1 MTNKKLFI
9 NTMGC
14 QMNVYDS
21 DQIRSRLA
29 PMGYEATNNLEQ
41 ADIIIVNTCTIRDKA
56 EQKAFSFLGRLA
68 PLKARKP
75 DLIVGIGGCVAQQE
89 GRRILK
95 RMPQVDLVFGT
106 QAIGRLPK
114 LICRIRDTRCRL
126 VDIGIAETIGS
137 DDFTVD
143 PYPKTDTSAFITI
156 MRGCDNFCTY
166 CIVPYVRGRES
177 SRRPKDILNEI
188 RKMVDQ
194 GVREVTLL
202 GQNVNS
208 YGKKEGY
215 GTFAR
220 LLEQV
225 ADIDGLQRIR
235 FTTSHPKDLS
245 MELID
250 SFNNLDKLCNHIHLP
265 VQSGSEVVLKRMN
278 RRYTPEQYF
287 EKVERLRAVCPDIAI
302 TSDIIVGFPGES
314 EEDFEAT
321 LSLIRRVNFDGL
333 FAFIYSDR
341 PNAPAVRFS
350 DKIADFHKK
359 QRLQQ
364 VLDCQ
369 SDFTLA
375 RHQAMVGTV
384 QEILVDGKSKH
395 RNDAIPGNGTDGQF
409 SRVQW
414 SGRTATNKIVH
425 FVEEA
430 TSPAENQML
439 TGQLMQIMIEE
450 ALPHCLWGRPTASDN
465 CSDSASKGDK
475 SYAA

>member
-1 MTNKKLFI
+1 MTAKYVYI

-29 PMGYEATNNLEQ
+29 PMGYVSTDNLEQ

-68 PLKARKP
+68 PLKARNP
-75 DLIVGIGGCVAQQE
+75 HLIIGIGGCVAQQE

-106 QAIGRLPK
+106 HAIGRIPK
-114 LICRIRDTRCRL
+114 LIRRIDETRCRL
-126 VDIGIAETIGS
+126 VDIEIAETIGP
-137 DDFTVD
+137 DDFAVN
-143 PYPKTDTSAFITI
+143 PFPKTDTSAFITI
-156 MRGCDNFCTY
+156 MRGCDNYCTY
-166 CIVPYVRGRES
+166 CVVPYVRGRES
-177 SRRPKDILNEI
+177 SRSQKDILHEI
-188 RKMVDQ
+188 SHLADQ

-215 GTFAR
+215 GTFAQ

-245 MELID
+245 KELIE
-250 SFNNLDKLCNHIHLP
+250 SFNKLDKLCNHIHLP
-265 VQSGSEVVLKRMN
+265 VQSGSEAILKRMN
-278 RRYTPEQYF
+278 RRYTPEQYLA
-287 EKVERLRAVCPDIAI
+287 KVGQLRAICPDIAI

-321 LSLIRRVNFDGL
+321 LSLIREVKFDGL

-341 PNAPAVRFS
+341 PNAPAVKFS
-350 DKIADFHKK
+350 DKMSESIKK

-369 SDFTLA
+369 ADFTLA
-375 RHQAMVGTV
+375 RHRAMVGTV

-395 RNDAIPGNGTDGQF
+395 RNEAISGNGTETQH
-409 SRVQW
+409 SAIQW
-414 SGRTATNKIVH
+414 SGRTTTNKIVH
-425 FVEEA
+425 FIQEA
-430 TSPAENQML
+430 KPLAENQML
-439 TGQLMQIMIEE
+439 TGKLMQIMIEE
-450 ALPHCLWGRPTASDN
+450 ALPHCLWGRPTTSN
-465 CSDSASKGDK
+465 NRSDSACKGEK

>member
-1 MTNKKLFI
+1 
-9 NTMGC
+9 MGC

-29 PMGYEATNNLEQ
+29 PMGYDATDFLEQ

-95 RMPQVDLVFGT
+95 RMPHVDLVFGT

-114 LICRIRDTRCRL
+114 LIRRISETRCRL
-126 VDIGIAETIGS
+126 VDIEIAETIGP

-143 PYPKTDTSAFITI
+143 PFPGTDTSAFITI
-156 MRGCDNFCTY
+156 MRGCDNYCTY

-177 SRRPKDILNEI
+177 SRGPNDILNEI
-188 RKMVDQ
+188 RKMVDH

-225 ADIDGLQRIR
+225 AGIDGLQRIR

-245 MELID
+245 IELIE
-250 SFNNLDKLCNHIHLP
+250 SFKNLDKLCNHIHLP
-265 VQSGSEVVLKRMN
+265 VQSGSAAVLKRMN
-278 RRYTPEQYF
+278 RRYTPEQYL
-287 EKVERLRAVCPDIAI
+287 ENVGRLRALCPDIAI

-321 LSLIRRVNFDGL
+321 LSLIRKVKFDGL

-350 DKIADFHKK
+350 DKVSDRSKK

-364 VLDCQ
+364 VLNCQ
-369 SDFTLA
+369 ADFTLA
-375 RHQAMVGTV
+375 RHRAMVGTV

-395 RNDAIPGNGTDGQF
+395 RNDAISGNGTEGQF
-409 SRVQW
+409 PRAQW
-414 SGRTATNKIVH
+414 SGRTASNKIVH

-430 TSPAENQML
+430 ASPSENQML

-465 CSDSASKGDK
+465 RSDSASKGDK